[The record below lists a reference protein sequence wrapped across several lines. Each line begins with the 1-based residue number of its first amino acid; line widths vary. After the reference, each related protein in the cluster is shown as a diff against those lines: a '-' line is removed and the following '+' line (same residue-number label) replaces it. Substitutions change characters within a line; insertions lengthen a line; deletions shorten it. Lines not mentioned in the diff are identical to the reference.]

1 MKKSQNFISP
11 ELTSAF
17 IQRRAFRRYCAAIA
31 LEKPD
36 SLLDQNFEETT
47 KGRPYLPHAS
57 DTCFSFS
64 SCSSGFVGAWSNSH
78 SLGVDIEDIGRE
90 VEALELAQQFFTPF
104 EFNLVEDEANDENA
118 KRVFFQLWCLKEAAL
133 KSIGEGLPFGMDKF
147 QFELEPAPRVTASPN
162 NHSGNQKFESYLFN
176 REELVTALVTHKLN
190 VV

>member
-1 MKKSQNFISP
+1 MSS

-31 LEKPD
+31 FENSD
-36 SLLDQNFEETT
+36 SFLDHNFEETE
-47 KGRPYLPHAS
+47 KGCPYLPHAS

-64 SCSSGFVGAWSNSH
+64 SCSSGFVGAWSNTH
-78 SLGVDIEDIGRE
+78 SLGVDIEDTGRE

-104 EFNLVEDEANDENA
+104 EFNLVEDEANDEEA

-147 QFELEPAPRVTASPN
+147 QIELEPAARVEAPPN
-162 NHSGNQKFESYLFN
+162 NHTVNRKFESYLFN
-176 REELVTALVTHKLN
+176 RATLVAALVTHS
-190 VV
+190 